1 MPRSIIESY
10 YQAFRL
16 GDPAAIS
23 GALSRLF
30 TEEVTLDSPII
41 REKFGNRFTGMPA
54 VIGFT
59 MAAAPLLRDAW
70 IKSIYE
76 EFGNPGGIATLIELP
91 TPLGA
96 VLQSEYFVVDLRSK
110 RIASIESNYDPRK
123 LLQLMS
129 GK

>member
-23 GALSRLF
+23 SALSRLF

-59 MAAAPLLRDAW
+59 MASAPMLRDAW

-91 TPLGA
+91 TPLGN

-123 LLQLMS
+123 LLQLMNTR
-129 GK
+129 

>member
-16 GDPAAIS
+16 GDAAAIS

-59 MAAAPLLRDAW
+59 MAAAPMLRDAW
-70 IKSIYE
+70 IKAMYE
-76 EFGNPGGIATLIELP
+76 EIGNPNGIATLIELP
-91 TPLGA
+91 TPLG
-96 VLQSEYFVVDLRSK
+96 VVKQSEYFVIDPRSK

-123 LLQLMS
+123 LLELM

>member
-16 GDPAAIS
+16 GDAAAIS
-23 GALSRLF
+23 SALSRLF
-30 TEEVTLDSPII
+30 TEEVTLDTPVI

-59 MAAAPLLRDAW
+59 MAAAPMLRDAS
-70 IKSIYE
+70 IRAIYE
-76 EFGNPGGIATLIELP
+76 QCGDPSGVAALIELP
-91 TPLGA
+91 TPLG
-96 VLQSEYFVVDLRSK
+96 VVMQSEHFVVDLRSK

-123 LLQLMS
+123 LLTLMS
-129 GK
+129 R